1 MAKIGS
7 AASLNLTSM
16 RSSIVTEWLAGTEW
30 RTWQRTAMTGD
41 ASARRYERLTDQ
53 SGQSVILMD
62 APPEFCGS
70 QSAFVQIAQ
79 HIRDLGLAAP
89 QVLDWD
95 DALGLMILEDLGTT
109 DFAKHLRSDPSDERM
124 LYEQAV
130 EMLLVLQSA
139 PPPKTLTSMTPDIGA
154 NMIDIAFDWAATDQ
168 SPDLRAGVKSTV
180 KDLLTQVDPTP
191 SVLSLRDFHAE
202 NLIWRPL
209 EKGHSTVGLLDFQD
223 AFITHPTY
231 DLASL
236 LRDAR
241 RDVDPSL
248 LDHLLPQ
255 MTGTH
260 DDLEAM
266 KSAFHVI
273 AVQRNLRIL
282 GIFNRLAQDQG
293 KDSYLSLVPRV
304 VAHLRTDLAAPI
316 CAPLAPLVGRAF
328 DGLDLDL

>member
-1 MAKIGS
+1 
-7 AASLNLTSM
+7 M

-231 DLASL
+231 DWESSIAS
-236 LRDAR
+236 RRIKAR
-241 RDVDPSL
+241 TVIF
-248 LDHLLPQ
+248 HLCHALSPICEQ
-255 MTGTH
+255 TSPH
-260 DDLEAM
+260 R
-266 KSAFHVI
+266 SAPLWH
-273 AVQRNLRIL
+273 R
-282 GIFNRLAQDQG
+282 
-293 KDSYLSLVPRV
+293 SLVVPLMDWTWIYDTQFHSFVCRWTWHAHGPLNEHAAQTDGKGRGSAAFGPRN
-304 VAHLRTDLAAPI
+304 
-316 CAPLAPLVGRAF
+316 
-328 DGLDLDL
+328 